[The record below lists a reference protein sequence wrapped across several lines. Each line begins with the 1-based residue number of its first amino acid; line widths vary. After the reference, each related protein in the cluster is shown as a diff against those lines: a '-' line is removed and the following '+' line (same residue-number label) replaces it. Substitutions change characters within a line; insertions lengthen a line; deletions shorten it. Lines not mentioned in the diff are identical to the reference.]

1 MALTIPLAGDRVL
14 LVDVTQEDVP
24 LTREQLIRFAEGV
37 TVTG

>member
-1 MALTIPLAGDRVL
+1 MTLTLPLTAGRQL
-14 LVDVTQEDVP
+14 TVDVTQEDVP